1 MSMTVKKG
9 QITDLDITDIAFGGK
24 GLGRIDGLTVFVDQ
38 VVPSDRAKIRIT
50 RKRKNYAE
58 ARFLELLAPSP
69 HRVDPPCPYSG
80 ICGGCTWQFLNYDK
94 QLEYK
99 QRHVVEALEHIGG
112 LTDVPVRATLP
123 SRQRFGYRNKMEF
136 TCSDRRWLLPR
147 EMGRE
152 VVDTD
157 FALGLHVPGTFYKVL
172 DTQACLLQPEF
183 GNEILAQVR
192 SYMKNSALPP
202 YGLHSHTG
210 FWRFLMLR
218 HSAAYDQWMVNLI
231 TATEVIDE
239 VRPLAKA
246 LLERYPQVT
255 SVVNNITARKAGIA
269 QGEYEVRL
277 AGRSSITEK
286 IGELVFEISA
296 NSFFQTNTAGA
307 EQIYRTVAAFAGLT
321 GTERVVDL
329 YSGIGT
335 ISLWLAPFAH
345 RVTGI
350 EIVASAVADAE
361 KNSRANGIDNCRFVH
376 GDIQNVLPGLGE
388 IPDVLI
394 IDPPRAG
401 MHKKVVRQVLEM
413 APARIVY
420 VSCNPATLARDLAI
434 MSPEYRV
441 ADVQPL
447 DMFPHTFHIEAVV
460 RLEKKAM

>member
-1 MSMTVKKG
+1 M
-9 QITDLDITDIAFGGK
+9 
-24 GLGRIDGLTVFVDQ
+24 
-38 VVPSDRAKIRIT
+38 
-50 RKRKNYAE
+50 
-58 ARFLELLAPSP
+58 
-69 HRVDPPCPYSG
+69 
-80 ICGGCTWQFLNYDK
+80 
-94 QLEYK
+94 
-99 QRHVVEALEHIGG
+99 
-112 LTDVPVRATLP
+112 
-123 SRQRFGYRNKMEF
+123 
-136 TCSDRRWLLPR
+136 
-147 EMGRE
+147 
-152 VVDTD
+152 
-157 FALGLHVPGTFYKVL
+157 
-172 DTQACLLQPEF
+172 
-183 GNEILAQVR
+183 
-192 SYMKNSALPP
+192 
-202 YGLHSHTG
+202 
-210 FWRFLMLR
+210 
-218 HSAAYDQWMVNLI
+218 
-231 TATEVIDE
+231 
-239 VRPLAKA
+239 A

-255 SVVNNITARKAGIA
+255 SVVNNVTARKAGIA
-269 QGEYEVRL
+269 QGEYEIRL
-277 AGRSSITEK
+277 AGQSSITEK

-307 EQIYRTVAAFAGLT
+307 EQIYRTVATFAGLT